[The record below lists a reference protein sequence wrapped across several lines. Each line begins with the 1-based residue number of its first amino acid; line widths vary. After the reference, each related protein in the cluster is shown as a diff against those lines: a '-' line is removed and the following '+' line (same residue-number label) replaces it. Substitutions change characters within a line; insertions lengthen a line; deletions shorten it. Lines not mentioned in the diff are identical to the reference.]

1 LQIPIEFL
9 FDFASP
15 NAYLSYHVLK
25 EVAKRHDATLSLT
38 PVLLGGLFKLTNNQ
52 APMQAFADVKG
63 KLDYDLLETQRFIA
77 AHRLNRFRFNPA
89 FPMNTISLMRGFIAA
104 RQMGVEQRYVDANLE
119 AMWEQERNMGDL
131 SVAQAV
137 WSGAGLDAEAL
148 LQAIQTQSVKDGL
161 LRNTEQAAARGAFG
175 VPTFFVGAEMF
186 FGKERIIQIE
196 QMLQSES

>member
-1 LQIPIEFL
+1 MQTPIEFL

-25 EVAKRHDATLSLT
+25 DVAERHDAALALT

-63 KLDYDLLETQRFIA
+63 KLDYDMLETQRFIA
-77 AHRLNRFRFNPA
+77 AHRLDRFRFNPY
-89 FPMNTISLMRGFIAA
+89 FPINTISLMRGFIAA

-119 AMWEQERNMGDL
+119 AMWEQEKDMGDP

-137 WSGAGLDAEAL
+137 WSAAGLDAEAL
-148 LQAIQTQSVKDGL
+148 LQAIQTQSVKDAL
-161 LRNTEQAAARGAFG
+161 LHNTEQAAVRGAFG
-175 VPTFFVGAEMF
+175 VPTFFLGDDMF
-186 FGKERIIQIE
+186 FGKERIVQIE
-196 QMLQSES
+196 ATMRG